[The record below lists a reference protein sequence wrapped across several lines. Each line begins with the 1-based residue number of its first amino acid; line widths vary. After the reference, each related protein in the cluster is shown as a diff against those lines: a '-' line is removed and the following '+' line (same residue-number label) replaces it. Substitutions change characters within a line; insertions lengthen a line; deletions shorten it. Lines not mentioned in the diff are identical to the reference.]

1 MTINNTEKLIKKISN
16 KLIGFLESLDENQKS
31 KLIFDFSDDERY
43 VWYYTP
49 HVQNGLL
56 IFDMKPFQRNY
67 VYDLMKLSYSIKGY
81 ETSRSIIDLET
92 ILGDYE
98 GRYANKKEGG
108 SGNWVRSPER
118 YWIAIFGDP
127 YKSESPWGFRIGG
140 HHIGLTVNVIYK
152 EISIHPLYF
161 GANPAKIIDGPRKGF
176 RALALE
182 EDYGRELITSLP
194 DEKRNKAIV
203 STTAHDDILTMNYR
217 TFDKEKFTQGII
229 FSDLSD
235 SERDKLIKLID
246 IYINRFNDTIS
257 DQYRIKI
264 NKVGFENTY
273 FAWAGSINESQGHYY
288 SIKHDNFLIE
298 YDNTQNNANHIHSV
312 LRDFASD
319 YGEDL
324 LSLHYKSS
332 HSN

>member
-1 MTINNTEKLIKKISN
+1 MSS
-16 KLIGFLESLDENQKS
+16 F
-31 KLIFDFSDDERY
+31 
-43 VWYYTP
+43 
-49 HVQNGLL
+49 
-56 IFDMKPFQRNY
+56 
-67 VYDLMKLSYSIKGY
+67 
-81 ETSRSIIDLET
+81 
-92 ILGDYE
+92 IL
-98 GRYANKKEGG
+98 APVLFN
-108 SGNWVRSPER
+108 
-118 YWIAIFGDP
+118 ILF
-127 YKSESPWGFRIGG
+127 
-140 HHIGLTVNVIYK
+140 
-152 EISIHPLYF
+152 F
-161 GANPAKIIDGPRKGF
+161 GANPAKVLDGPRKGF

-182 EDYGRELITSLP
+182 EDYGRELITLLP

-203 STTAHDDILTMNYR
+203 STIAHDDILTMNYR
-217 TFDKEKFTQGII
+217 TFDKERFTQGII

-257 DQYRIKI
+257 DQYRKKI